1 MSYFG
6 QRNLS
11 FPDNYPFVPWFY
23 FLILLPCSNSI
34 KPFFMS
40 KHFHFAVW
48 LFVFHLFFM
57 QWGFTQDRVPLK
69 KLQQVSTLAS
79 KGKLEKAGQKM
90 EKLLHK
96 YPHDGQGWNYLF
108 KIRYMEWEES
118 KQSDMLFKNFTIQVK
133 DSTGQLS
140 EAKNDSLVKS
150 ITSILGNF
158 KLSEGPYQQL
168 LYTARKATLLS
179 HETETAEMMFRM
191 EVIDYKVDTGISD
204 TAFSVFKI
212 AEEYFFQENYEKAAW
227 HYKKALELDST
238 YYLAAFYLGDAY
250 YFLADYPRAIDAFS
264 RAKHREPFLMEPR
277 KFLYDAYLKNGSY
290 DLALEEAI
298 SSMLLLPEH
307 SMMERLRKA
316 ARRLKRN
323 FDVAP
328 TNRTVFPNTYRLPP
342 QYANKSLRFT
352 DPYPLVASGPWIHY
366 EQAKEKMEMY
376 CDEKGI
382 INKKNDLSKSPYLEV
397 FSWEEM
403 LKNSN
408 DPSLETARRM
418 QEEGYL
424 DCYVFITCFHFDL
437 LEQYKDF
444 AARNE
449 QKIRTY
455 FRKYME

>member
-1 MSYFG
+1 MS
-6 QRNLS
+6 R
-11 FPDNYPFVPWFY
+11 
-23 FLILLPCSNSI
+23 
-34 KPFFMS
+34 
-40 KHFHFAVW
+40 HFHFVKW

-57 QWGFTQDRVPLK
+57 QWGFTQDRVPLR
-69 KLQQVSTLAS
+69 KLQQVATLAS

-118 KQSDMLFKNFTIQVK
+118 KQSDGLFKNFTIQVK
-133 DSTGQLS
+133 DSTGQLTES
-140 EAKNDSLVKS
+140 KNDSLVKS

-179 HETETAEMMFRM
+179 HETETPEMMFRI
-191 EVIDYKVDTGISD
+191 EVIDYKVDTGIAD
-204 TAFSVFKI
+204 TALSVFKI
-212 AEEYFFQENYEKAAW
+212 AEEYFFQENYEKAAR
-227 HYKKALELDST
+227 YYQTALELDSN
-238 YYLAAFYLGDAY
+238 YYYAAFYLGDAY
-250 YFLADYPRAIDAFS
+250 YFLADYPRAIEAFTK
-264 RAKHREPFLMEPR
+264 AKHRQPFLMEPR

-290 DLALEEAI
+290 ELALEEAI

-307 SMMERLRKA
+307 AMMERLRKA
-316 ARRLKRN
+316 AYKLKRN

-328 TNRTVFPNTYRLPP
+328 TNRTVFPNSYRLPP
-342 QYANKSLRFT
+342 QYAEKSYRFT
-352 DPYPLVASGPWIHY
+352 DPYPLEAKGPWIHY
-366 EQAKEKMEMY
+366 EQAKKKMEMY

-382 INKKNDLSKSPYLEV
+382 VNKKNDLSKSPYLEV

-418 QEEGYL
+418 QEDGYL
-424 DCYVFITCFHFDL
+424 DCYVFISCFHFDL

-455 FRKYME
+455 FRKYMD